1 MIYFL
6 IITVETLSL
15 KLQNKKIEIKDY
27 KDKLTP
33 YSTNRKLKPEFPS
46 WRSG

>member
-27 KDKLTP
+27 QDKLTP
-33 YSTNRKLKPEFPS
+33 YSTNRKLKLEFLS

>member
-27 KDKLTP
+27 KDN
-33 YSTNRKLKPEFPS
+33 SI
-46 WRSG
+46 